1 MLLRAAVTT
10 FQAFRRIVWFV
21 TRPEV
26 FGVHAVPLTDRGEVV
41 LVRLTYARGWF
52 LPGGGL
58 KPGEDPEAGILRELR
73 EEIGLTRH
81 ASLEWVAEFR
91 DRPDFRRDLVQ
102 LYRLRGVA
110 FTPPTWSL
118 EIDEV
123 RAFPPE
129 ALPPKLPGITRV
141 QLVMAGVL
149 SPR

>member
-1 MLLRAAVTT
+1 MTT
-10 FQAFRRIVWFV
+10 FQSFRRAVWFF

-26 FGVHAVPLTDRGEVV
+26 FGAHAVPLTDRGEVV

-58 KPGEDPEAGILRELR
+58 QAGENPQAAILRELR
-73 EEIGLTRH
+73 EEIGLT
-81 ASLEWVAEFR
+81 SFDSIEWVAEFR
-91 DRPDFRRDLVQ
+91 DLPDFRRDLVQ

-110 FTPPTWSL
+110 FTPPAWSI

-129 ALPPKLPGITRV
+129 SLPRKLPGITRV

-149 SPR
+149 APR